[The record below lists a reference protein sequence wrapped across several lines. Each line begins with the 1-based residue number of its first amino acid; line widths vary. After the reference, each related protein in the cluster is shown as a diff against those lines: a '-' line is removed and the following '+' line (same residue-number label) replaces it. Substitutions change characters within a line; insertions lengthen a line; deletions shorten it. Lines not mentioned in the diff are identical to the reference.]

1 LRSIAAVRQLHPQ
14 QDSENPMRHIAKTV
28 AGMPTTDGAGVKLRR
43 VIGTPQLDLIDPFLM
58 LDEFG
63 SDDPE
68 AWIAGFPDHP
78 HRGFETVTIMLEGRV
93 KHADSVGNRGVI
105 EAGDVQWMT
114 AGRGIIH
121 SEMPERAEGRLRG
134 FQLWVNLP
142 GTLKMTPPRYQD
154 VSAARIAS
162 VARDGATVRVI
173 AGEAFGTEGAAS
185 TLIPVRL
192 LDVAIAPDA
201 TFVVDVPDAHSCF
214 AYVYEDAVS
223 GVDKSGNS
231 RELERGTLAVLEGTG
246 GARLSAGSAGAKVL
260 FANAAPIGEAIA
272 RYGPF
277 VMNTREELVKA
288 FEDYSNGE
296 LDRVSA

>member
-1 LRSIAAVRQLHPQ
+1 
-14 QDSENPMRHIAKTV
+14 MRHIAKTV
-28 AGMPTTDGAGVKLRR
+28 AGTPATDGAGVKLKR

-63 SDDPE
+63 SDDPD

-93 KHADSVGNRGVI
+93 KHGDSVGNKGVI

-142 GTLKMTPPRYQD
+142 GKLKMTSPRYQD
-154 VSAARIAS
+154 VSASRIAS
-162 VARDGATVRVI
+162 VVRNGATVRVI
-173 AGEAFGTEGAAS
+173 AGEAFGTQGAAS
-185 TLIPVRL
+185 TLMPVRL
-192 LDVAIAPDA
+192 LDVALAPEASFELDLPESHACFVYAYEGWVDAPDKA
-201 TFVVDVPDAHSCF
+201 
-214 AYVYEDAVS
+214 
-223 GVDKSGNS
+223 DKT
-231 RELERGTLAVLEGTG
+231 RTLERGTLAVLEGK
-246 GARLSAGSAGAKVL
+246 GAVKLSAGSAGAKL
-260 FANAAPIGEAIA
+260 LYADAEPIREPIA

-288 FEDYSNGE
+288 FEDYSSGA
-296 LDRVSA
+296 LDGRGSG